1 MVKLALIQLVRDHHG
16 FEDRF
21 GHSVDSLA
29 FAR

>member
-1 MVKLALIQLVRDHHG
+1 MVKLALIQLVRDHG